1 MCGLCPEL
9 PMPTLKEFTLALGWG
24 RVQTALSIYGEVV
37 SEPPVDT
44 QIPCSS
50 LLQVCLLYSQTPH
63 HGYWGLTP
71 LYGCFSHAYAHM
83 SHLIV
88 FCNLSHS
95 SLASLGY
102 NAKPL
107 VKDREM
113 PKEELTALSTIKS
126 SLQIARKTCHWKIW
140 CIWKLPL
147 STKHHLIWKII
158 NFNRLFLFNF

>member
-1 MCGLCPEL
+1 MPWASCANAERIHLGFRVRESTDSPQYLWGSGFRTPCGYPNPL
-9 PMPTLKEFTLALGWG
+9 LKSLTSLSSVFTDATPWILRAD
-24 RVQTALSIYGEVV
+24 SIIWLF
-37 SEPPVDT
+37 P
-44 QIPCSS
+44 
-50 LLQVCLLYSQTPH
+50 
-63 HGYWGLTP
+63 
-71 LYGCFSHAYAHM
+71 HAYAHM

-107 VKDREM
+107 VKDRET